1 MDMITLIVVVR
12 KEGTLLQVT
21 HVNTTAP
28 QPIERNSPCH
38 FVPESSSHAAF
49 LVPLVAERSVP
60 SPDPPQFDSEHEF
73 DVDDFNYANNGQDS
87 EPPTRP
93 PSPRPGSD
101 VLTCHTTG
109 SFLPN
114 NAVPP
119 PWEDPG
125 PDDFSPFRDRADFE
139 LAELLYRDVQM
150 PKSSISRLMQI
161 WACKLDDPDD
171 EPPFLHAEDLYD
183 TIDAIEL
190 SDVAWQSFSVSYNGT
205 VREGEDAPWKRAS
218 YELWFR
224 DPLQVLKNQ
233 LANRDFAK
241 EMDIAPKKDL
251 MSGQWAWRQA
261 DIIASEP
268 RHRGSVFCPIVL
280 GSDKTTVSVATGQN
294 EYYPL
299 YLSNG
304 LIHNNVRR
312 AHRNGV
318 SLIAF
323 LAIPK
328 TDRENEDS
336 DESRRFRRH
345 LFQGSLA
352 RILHSVKPNM
362 TDAIVLRFA
371 DSHYRKVIGDYPG
384 QVQLIC
390 IVQGWCPK
398 CTAKGTELDGL
409 RGRRTHELTVILQSG
424 LTTSKLWKD
433 YGIVDGIMPFT
444 HSFLR
449 ADIHELL
456 SPDILHQLIK
466 GVFKDHLVTWVES
479 YIKSEHEPSEAA
491 KILAEI
497 DRRIAAA
504 PHFPGLR
511 RFKEGRG
518 FKQWTG
524 KDSKALMKVYLP
536 AITGLVPARMVRAVR
551 YFIDFCYYA
560 RRSILDDNDLT
571 KLDELLSKFHEERE
585 IFREV
590 GVREKGFNLP
600 RQHALTHYRQLIVDF
615 GAPSGLC
622 SSITES
628 KHIEAIKE
636 PYRRSNRNHPLAQIL
651 QTNQQMDK
659 LNAALHGRPS
669 PQVVKKLK
677 KLVPDN
683 KDNDEAA
690 TDDPLGATTM
700 ACTAVRSY
708 PRDVDSLATKLGIPS
723 LSEHISR
730 DLSGVHGMHRERIR
744 STESWSKGP
753 ERRDCVFVVHSDDL
767 PGLRGMD
774 VAQVKLL
781 HIVYYPCALVSWF
794 SVVGDEPCPDTG
806 MWRVE
811 PDFDQN
817 GDRSMSVVHLEA
829 ILRGAH
835 LAGIPNDEFLPH
847 QLKHT
852 NSLTSFRAFYVNRF
866 IDYHAHEIIS

>member
-1 MDMITLIVVVR
+1 MPSDVNGCLPCPLGCGKFFVNETGVKCHLH
-12 KEGTLLQVT
+12 T
-21 HVNTTAP
+21 HRRQLRSQSP
-28 QPIERNSPCH
+28 QRARSPCRRAR
-38 FVPESSSHAAF
+38 S
-49 LVPLVAERSVP
+49 PLGSVP

-73 DVDDFNYANNGQDS
+73 DDS

-93 PSPRPGSD
+93 PSPRPGNAAQQPRKPLERVTYHPTID
-101 VLTCHTTG
+101 G
-109 SFLPN
+109 DFLPN

-362 TDAIVLRFA
+362 MDAIVLRFA

-444 HSFLR
+444 HSFPR

-504 PHFPGLR
+504 AHFPGLR
-511 RFKEGRG
+511 RFKEGPG

-551 YFIDFCYYA
+551 YFLDFCYYA
-560 RRSILDDNDLT
+560 RRSVLDDNDLN
-571 KLDELLSKFHEERE
+571 KLDELLAKFHEEKE
-585 IFREV
+585 IFRQV

-600 RQHALTHYRQLIVDF
+600 RQHALTHYRQVIIDF
-615 GAPSGLC
+615 GAPNGLC

-636 PYRRSNRNHPLAQIL
+636 PYRRTRHMLDVSLFDER
-651 QTNQQMDK
+651 K
-659 LNAALHGRPS
+659 GPS
-669 PQVVKKLK
+669 PQVVKTLQT
-677 KLVPDN
+677 LVPEGDDDDD
-683 KDNDEAA
+683 KAA
-690 TDDPLGATTM
+690 TDDPLGETNM
-700 ACTAVRSY
+700 AQTAVCSY
-708 PRDVDSLATKLGIPS
+708 SRDVDELATQLGIPS
-723 LSEHISR
+723 LSDHISR
-730 DLSGVHGMHRERIR
+730 FLYERDHPNVKTPLADIPIVDCPEYTGKICLSVCYRAILCPQRHVRN
-744 STESWSKGP
+744 SWYASRADTVNRVMVKGP
-753 ERRDCVFVVHSDDL
+753 ERRDCVFVVHSDEL

-781 HIVYYPCALVSWF
+781 FTIQPKRHIVYPCALVSWL
-794 SVVGDEPCPDTG
+794 SVVGDEPCPDAG
-806 MWRVE
+806 MWHVE
-811 PDFDQN
+811 PDFDRN
-817 GDRSMSVVHLEA
+817 GDQST

-835 LAGIPNDEFLPH
+835 LIGIANDEFL
-847 QLKHT
+847 
-852 NSLTSFRAFYVNRF
+852 
-866 IDYHAHEIIS
+866 